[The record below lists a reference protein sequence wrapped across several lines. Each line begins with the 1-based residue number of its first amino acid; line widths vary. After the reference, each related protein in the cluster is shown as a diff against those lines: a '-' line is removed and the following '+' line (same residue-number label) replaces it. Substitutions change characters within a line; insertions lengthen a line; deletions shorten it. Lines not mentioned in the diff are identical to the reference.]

1 MVRISN
7 IDLIRE
13 LEKNPR
19 EHFTVIAR
27 KFNVSEAAI
36 RKRIKNLLQ
45 LGIIRFSVEVDY
57 KKVGYNSVAIIGI
70 DTQPEHFIRV
80 LEMLKR
86 NKDIK
91 DLYSSTGDHMILVK
105 VVFKSSKELNNFIK
119 RLEKNRAI
127 KKVCP
132 AIILERIK

>member
-1 MVRISN
+1 
-7 IDLIRE
+7 LIRE

-19 EHFTVIAR
+19 EHFTAIAR

-36 RKRIKNLLQ
+36 RKRIKNLLK

-57 KKVGYNSVAIIGI
+57 KKVGYNSVAIIGM
-70 DTQPEHFIRV
+70 DTQPEHLIRV
-80 LEMLKR
+80 LEMLK
-86 NKDIK
+86 KDK
-91 DLYSSTGDHMILVK
+91 EVKELYSSTGDHMILVK